1 MYEMGLGLFGLGLLL
16 KCLRLDGFKCG
27 QIWIC
32 GSIRSDWALIKPGL
46 KSTRRTELV
55 FRPYRGLGLRFLV

>member
-16 KCLRLDGFKCG
+16 KCLRFDGFKCG

-32 GSIRSDWALIKPGL
+32 GSIGSDWALIKPGL
-46 KSTRRTELV
+46 KSTKQTELILG
-55 FRPYRGLGLRFLV
+55 PYIGLGLGFLV